1 MRRPFV
7 PVICSTLCL
16 FGIFSSSH
24 PGRAVTFMQEA
35 RLTASDAAA
44 GDAFGDEVALSS
56 DGTVALVGASGR
68 DCAGGANCGA
78 GYVFVR
84 SGGGWS
90 QQARLTASDAT
101 AGADL
106 GHALALS
113 GDGSTALLRARSTDC
128 LDSPDC
134 AVAYVFRH
142 LGGSWTETA
151 RLKTSGPFPTSPVL
165 LDLRS
170 MALSEDGRTAILGA
184 PDNCP
189 PAGPCGIAH
198 IYVRSGESW
207 SEETRLMESDPV
219 SGFGESVDLSKD
231 GLTALVGVTSGPE
244 ELTPEG
250 FQVVGAYAYVRSGG
264 AWVRQGRLASIPR
277 DFLTAPVAPFR
288 EVTLSGDGNAALLS
302 STSGGCGHQLEDGVG
317 YCGVLRTF
325 VRAGGSWTEQQF
337 LGILNT
343 FGFGFRSALSGD
355 GAIALTAAPGV
366 ALYEKVGD
374 TWILRQRGLSGHAMS
389 LSADGRTA
397 LTGATNVAC
406 PAGDGCG
413 AAFIYVPALAI
424 IDTPTLG
431 GPGLAVLTLA
441 LILSALFLLQRRRS
455 I

>member
-1 MRRPFV
+1 MRRPFA
-7 PVICSTLCL
+7 PVICSTLWL

-151 RLKTSGPFPTSPVL
+151 KLKTSGPFPTSAFL

-184 PDNCP
+184 PSCP
-189 PAGPCGIAH
+189 QAGPCGMAH
-198 IYVRSGESW
+198 IYVWNGESW
-207 SEETRLMESDPV
+207 SEETRLMEGDAAYQL
-219 SGFGESVDLSKD
+219 GESVDLSKD
-231 GLTALVGVTSGPE
+231 GLTALVGVTVGPE
-244 ELTPEG
+244 EPG
-250 FQVVGAYAYVRSGG
+250 VPPRIVGAYVYVRSGG
-264 AWVRQGRLASIPR
+264 TWVRQQRLAPVAN
-277 DFLTAPVAPFR
+277 DFLTIPVVPFR
-288 EVTLSGDGNAALLS
+288 EVTLSGDGNTALLS
-302 STSGGCGHQLEDGVG
+302 SPNGGCGHQLEDGVG

-325 VRAGGSWTEQQF
+325 VRTGGSWTEQQF

-343 FGFGFRSALSGD
+343 FGFGFRAALSGD
-355 GAIALTAAPGV
+355 GTIAMTTAPGAV
-366 ALYEKVGD
+366 LYEKVGD
-374 TWILRQRGLSGHAMS
+374 TWILRQRGLAGQTMS

-397 LTGATNVAC
+397 LTGVTNVAC
-406 PAGDGCG
+406 STGDACG
-413 AAFIYVPALAI
+413 AAFIYAPALGI
-424 IDTPTLG
+424 IDVPTLG
-431 GPGLAVLTLA
+431 GPGLAVLTIA
-441 LILSALFLLQRRRS
+441 LILSALILLQRRRS